1 MFDGNVFLNEFF
13 IPYGG
18 NKFFVLWKP
27 HVFSYLIF
35 FLQVETVTEMNDL
48 FFGGGKT
55 IPASKKDF
63 LSSGN
68 CFRLFR
74 ASFPQVETISEN
86 G

>member
-1 MFDGNVFLNEFF
+1 MET
-13 IPYGG
+13 
-18 NKFFVLWKP
+18 
-27 HVFSYLIF
+27 VFSYLIF

-48 FFGGGKT
+48 FFWGGKT

-86 G
+86 GWNKIIRSFYKWPFLISK

>member
-1 MFDGNVFLNEFF
+1 MET
-13 IPYGG
+13 
-18 NKFFVLWKP
+18 
-27 HVFSYLIF
+27 VFSYLIL

-48 FFGGGKT
+48 FFLGGKT
-55 IPASKKDF
+55 IPAKKDF